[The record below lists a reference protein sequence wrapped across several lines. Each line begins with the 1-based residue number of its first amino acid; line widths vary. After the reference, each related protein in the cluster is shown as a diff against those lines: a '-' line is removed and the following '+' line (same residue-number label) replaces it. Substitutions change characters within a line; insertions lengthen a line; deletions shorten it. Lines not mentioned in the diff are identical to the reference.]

1 MRARPADSAR
11 LVHTPGMTEQK
22 GPEAAA
28 PDAAA
33 GDVPRVP
40 IFIVIAFALLMM
52 SLDSTIVATAL
63 HALQQGL
70 NTSINWAGWTLTA
83 YSLGFVVAV
92 PITGK
97 LSERYGR
104 RRVFITSVVVFTLSS
119 LLCGLA
125 TNIYELIALRVIQA
139 AGGAGFTPS
148 ATGIIVDHFG
158 SARDRAVSL
167 FGSIFPIGAMIGPIF
182 GGLFVKYW
190 DWRGVFLVNVP
201 IGIVIL
207 VFAWRLI
214 PHDRNSHRSAASL
227 DLPGMALLAV
237 AVLGG
242 MLGVNYLGERGVSFF
257 SPMVWVPLAVALVAG
272 WAFARHLK
280 RSAQPFIQPR
290 LLYGKDFGVV
300 NLVNILLGGVPLGA
314 IVLAPL
320 YATNRYGID
329 ALSSGSLLIAQGL
342 ASVIMSV
349 LAVMAL
355 RRTGYRRPI
364 AVGGACTA
372 LGLLLLALPPQF
384 GSSPYLWLAGAAL
397 VAGMGMGI
405 INPPSRNAG
414 LQLAPEH
421 ASSLAAIRSMF
432 MQVGTILFVSIGTAI
447 LAPAPDPGMAQAWIY
462 AVTAAALGVA
472 LLTLVRRVPEHKG
485 AW

>member
-1 MRARPADSAR
+1 MNDASS
-11 LVHTPGMTEQK
+11 VHQAGQGGTPG
-22 GPEAAA
+22 EAAA
-28 PDAAA
+28 P
-33 GDVPRVP
+33 VPRVR
-40 IFIVIAFALLMM
+40 IFIVIALALLMM

-63 HALQQGL
+63 HALQLGL

-97 LSERYGR
+97 LSGRYGR
-104 RRVFITSVVVFTLSS
+104 RRVFIASVVVFTLSS

-125 TNIYELIALRVIQA
+125 TNIYVLIALRVIQA

-182 GGLFVKYW
+182 GGLFVNYW

-207 VFAWRLI
+207 VSAWRLI
-214 PHDRNSHRSAASL
+214 PHDRKSHRANTSL
-227 DLPGMALLAV
+227 DLPGMGLLALT
-237 AVLGG
+237 VLGG
-242 MLGVNYLGERGVSFF
+242 MLGVNYLGERDVPFLA
-257 SPMVWVPLAVALVAG
+257 PVVWVPLGAAVLAG
-272 WAFARHLK
+272 WVFVRHLG
-280 RSAQPFIQPR
+280 RSAQPFIRPR

-300 NLVNILLGGVPLGA
+300 NLVNALLGGVSLGA
-314 IVLAPL
+314 IVLLPL

-329 ALSSGSLLIAQGL
+329 ALSSGSLLVAQGL
-342 ASVIMSV
+342 ASVVTSV

-355 RRTGYRRPI
+355 RRTGYRAPI
-364 AVGGACTA
+364 AVGGTFIVA
-372 LGLLLLALPPQF
+372 GVLLLALPPQL
-384 GSSPYLWLAGAAL
+384 GATPYLWLAGAAL
-397 VAGMGMGI
+397 LAGVGMGI
-405 INPPSRNAG
+405 INPASRNAG

-421 ASSLAAIRSMF
+421 ASALAAMRSMF
-432 MQVGTILFVSIGTAI
+432 MQVGTIVFISIGTAI
-447 LAPAPDPGMAQAWIY
+447 LAPAQDPGMAQAWIY
-462 AVTAAALGVA
+462 AVTAAALMAA
-472 LLTLVRRVPEHKG
+472 LLALVPQVPEHKG